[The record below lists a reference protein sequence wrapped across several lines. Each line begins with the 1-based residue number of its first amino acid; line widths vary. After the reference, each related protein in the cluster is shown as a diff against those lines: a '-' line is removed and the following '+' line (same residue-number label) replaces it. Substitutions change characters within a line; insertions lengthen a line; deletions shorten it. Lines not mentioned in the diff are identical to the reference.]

1 MPNSSYVA
9 GGCFPLSPYFS
20 NKTSALCYAGGMSKV
35 LVLGATSAVAQ
46 ELALQYSAQ
55 GAELYLVG
63 RNAEKLERLAKRLP
77 PTRVTFAQ
85 ADLNQTENAA
95 HLIRGIVET
104 FGPIDIAI
112 IAHGLLGTQLR
123 SEQEYAEASLVIQ
136 TNYLSVVSLVIPLA
150 NHFESKGSGHLVVL
164 SSVAG
169 ERGRPRNYTYGSAK
183 GAVTL
188 YLQGV
193 RSRLWPKVGVHTIKL
208 GPVDSPMTVD
218 HPKNALFATCPRVAR
233 DIIRAVENNVA
244 EAYVPYYWQP
254 IMLLVKNLPEW
265 VFQRFA
271 ALSGR

>member
-1 MPNSSYVA
+1 MP
-9 GGCFPLSPYFS
+9 
-20 NKTSALCYAGGMSKV
+20 KV

-46 ELALQYSAQ
+46 ELALQYAAR

-63 RNAEKLERLAKRLP
+63 RSAQKLDALAARLP
-77 PTRVTFAQ
+77 SEGRATFTQ
-85 ADLNQTENAA
+85 ADLNQTEEAET
-95 HLIRGIVET
+95 LIQGIVAS
-104 FGPIDIAI
+104 FGPIDVAI
-112 IAHGLLGTQLR
+112 IAHGLLGDQLR
-123 SEQEYAEASLVIQ
+123 SERDFAEALLVTQ

-150 NHFESKGSGHLVVL
+150 NHFERVGRGHLVVL

-169 ERGRPRNYTYGSAK
+169 ERGRPRNYTYGAAK

-218 HPKNALFATCPRVAR
+218 HPKNVLFATCPRVAK
-233 DIIRAVENNVA
+233 DIIRVVDNNVA
-244 EAYVPYYWQP
+244 EAYVPYYWWP
-254 IMLLVKNLPEW
+254 IMKLVKNLPEW

-271 ALSGR
+271 SLSGR